1 MTSKAE
7 QKKIDQDDNGL
18 ADRMKTMDPR
28 FDEKG
33 EPVEDDKSVGQTK
46 TASKSKS

>member
-7 QKKIDQDDNGL
+7 QKKIDEDDNGL
-18 ADRMKTMDPR
+18 ADRLKTMDPR

-33 EPVEDDKSVGQTK
+33 KEVVEEKKVGQTK
-46 TASKSKS
+46 TASKSS